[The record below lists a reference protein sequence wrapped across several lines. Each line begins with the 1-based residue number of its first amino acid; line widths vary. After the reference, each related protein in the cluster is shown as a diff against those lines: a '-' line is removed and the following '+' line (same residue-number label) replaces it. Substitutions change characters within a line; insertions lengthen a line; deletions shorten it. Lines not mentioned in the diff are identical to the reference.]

1 MGLPH
6 ISNISIYTFAWLRL
20 AELFFLPYN
29 NLVVHLFFFCLFFFF
44 CFCEYFL
51 LHPNKEICNKK
62 EPAAVIP

>member
-6 ISNISIYTFAWLRL
+6 TSNISIDMFAWLRL
-20 AELFFLPYN
+20 AELFFLAYN
-29 NLVVHLFFFCLFFFF
+29 NLVVHLFFF

>member
-6 ISNISIYTFAWLRL
+6 ISNISIDTFAWLRL
-20 AELFFLPYN
+20 AELFCLSYN
-29 NLVVHLFFFCLFFFF
+29 NLVVPLFFFCFR
-44 CFCEYFL
+44 EYFL